1 MCRNVLEELSIR
13 ASIALGQKR
22 VNLDIVNG
30 GQDVE
35 ALEKELSTA
44 SAQVVS
50 IRHDNSAPLFTLL
63 LTRHGSILP

>member
-1 MCRNVLEELSIR
+1 LCRNVLEELSIR

-35 ALEKELSTA
+35 ALEKELSAA

-50 IRHDNSAPLFTLL
+50 IRHDNVAPLYTC
-63 LTRHGSILP
+63 S

>member
-50 IRHDNSAPLFTLL
+50 IRHDNSAPLFTLF
-63 LTRHGSILP
+63 LTRHGAILP